1 MSTVMNR
8 ATDHLN
14 KQIDKSENSA
24 TKIAGARDT
33 AANTKLLLQ
42 NISKLYGDGD
52 TSVKVLDQIS
62 LEVKAGEFVALV
74 GPSGAGKS
82 TFLSIAGALL
92 SPTSGQIWIGDQEI
106 SQLPEKKL
114 NQIRLDKIGFVFQS
128 ANLIPYLTVID
139 QLILIGELAGK
150 SRKESHAKAEKLLHE
165 LGLGHRL
172 KHYPDS
178 LSGGERQR
186 VSIARA
192 WMNDPEII
200 LADEPTASLDS
211 ERGRAVVEM
220 LADEVKQRGKAAVM
234 VTHDHRMLDLC
245 DRIVYIED
253 GKLSEREL

>member
-14 KQIDKSENSA
+14 KQIDNGENSG
-24 TKIAGARDT
+24 TKIAGARDA

-150 SRKESHAKAEKLLHE
+150 SRKESHAKAEKLLRE